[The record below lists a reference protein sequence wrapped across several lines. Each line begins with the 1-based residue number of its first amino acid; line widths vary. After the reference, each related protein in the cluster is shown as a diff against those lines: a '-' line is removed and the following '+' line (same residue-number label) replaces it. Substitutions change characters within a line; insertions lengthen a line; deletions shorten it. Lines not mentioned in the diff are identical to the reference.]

1 MSDDKKRT
9 YKFKVTLFGAGNVGK
24 TSLILRFIK
33 ESFSNDL
40 KKTIGTNFLIKD
52 VVVNDIN
59 VRLLVWDIGGQ
70 SSFSS
75 MRAVYFKGSNACI
88 GVYDITSP
96 ESLLKIPGW
105 LSSIKKS
112 VGDIPMILL
121 GNKYDLAPDEQRVS
135 EKDALDLCS
144 RLGCTHRFTSAK
156 TGDGVEESFMEL
168 AKKCIEIAQKFEN
181 PSQTE

>member
-1 MSDDKKRT
+1 M

-33 ESFSNDL
+33 DSFSNDL

-52 VVVNDIN
+52 VIVGDIN

-75 MRAVYFKGSNACI
+75 MRGVYFKGSNAGI

-105 LSSIKKS
+105 LSSIKKA
-112 VGDIPMILL
+112 VGTIPMILL
-121 GNKYDLAPDEQRVS
+121 GNKYDLAPEQQRVDEQ
-135 EKDALDLCS
+135 DALDLAN
-144 RLGCTHRFTSAK
+144 RLGCSHKYTSAL
-156 TGDGVEESFMEL
+156 TGTGVEEAFM
-168 AKKCIEIAQKFEN
+168 EIAQKCLAIANQFE
-181 PSQTE
+181 SK

>member
-1 MSDDKKRT
+1 MNISDQNRKI

-33 ESFSNDL
+33 ESFSDDL

-52 VVVNDIN
+52 VDVGDVN

-75 MRAVYFKGSNACI
+75 MRSVYFKGSNACI

-112 VGDIPMILL
+112 VGSIPMILL
-121 GNKYDLAPDEQRVS
+121 GNKYDLAPEQQRVD
-135 EKDALDLCS
+135 EKDALDLS
-144 RLGCTHRFTSAK
+144 ERLDCTHQYTSAK
-156 TGDGVEESFMEL
+156 SGDGVEEAFMEI
-168 AKKCIEIAQKFEN
+168 ATKCLNIARQYEH
-181 PSQTE
+181 ED